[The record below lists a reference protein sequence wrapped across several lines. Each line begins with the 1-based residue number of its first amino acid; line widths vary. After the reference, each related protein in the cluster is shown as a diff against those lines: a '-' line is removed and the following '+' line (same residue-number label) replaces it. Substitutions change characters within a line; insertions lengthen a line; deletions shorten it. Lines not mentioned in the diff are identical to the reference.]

1 MYPGAM
7 PSVRANLFNVVLVL
21 DLSYTS
27 NLNFISGPMSN
38 IINRD
43 LPLRFGI
50 VPQVETLDGT
60 SLLRNAVKSNS
71 KLMNIPS

>member
-7 PSVRANLFNVVLVL
+7 PSIKANLFNVVLVL
-21 DLSYTS
+21 DLSQIS
-27 NLNFISGPMSN
+27 ALNLIAGPVTN

-50 VPQVETLDGT
+50 MPIAETEDG
-60 SLLRNAVKSNS
+60 R
-71 KLMNIPS
+71 